1 MEAIG
6 AKFQAAREA
15 KGYTIEQVARDTHI
29 SKRFLQ
35 AIELE
40 DFDEFPGEP
49 YLLGFL
55 RSYAEFLDLDSR
67 EVVSLYRNL
76 KLQEQPAPIGE
87 LLVRRSPKPYLIAA
101 AVVILLGA
109 AVAGSVLYLT
119 GEAFQAR
126 RAARREAAPVAVA
139 GEQYTMTEEVMERR
153 FNEGDTIRVTVGD
166 EPYPL
171 MLAAITDNLTIETPF
186 GRHTLG
192 AAQEQALDINQD
204 GQSDVRI
211 IVREI
216 ASGSAVVRFD
226 RLVQSPDATNGAVTA
241 VGSPTRT
248 EAIGSTTVPSRV
260 RQAMLIAEFPAQR
273 AITLSIQFTG
283 PTMLRTLV
291 DGTTRTER
299 FFQSGQS
306 VQVTAQNS
314 AQLWTSNAGATRVT
328 VEGRDITLGTAGQVS
343 AALIGWVEGPGNAR
357 LELVPVY

>member
-6 AKFQAAREA
+6 AKFQTAREA

-35 AIELE
+35 AIEVE

-76 KLQEQPAPIGE
+76 KLQEQPAPIDE

-101 AVVILLGA
+101 AVVIVLA
-109 AVAGSVLYLT
+109 AAITGSVLYLT
-119 GEAFQAR
+119 GETFQAR
-126 RAARREAAPVAVA
+126 SAARREAAPVVTA
-139 GEQYTMTEEVMERR
+139 GEQYIMTEEVMERR
-153 FNEGDTIRVTVGD
+153 FNEGDSIRVTVRD
-166 EPYPL
+166 EPYQL
-171 MLAAITDNLTIETPF
+171 TLAAITDSLTIETPF
-186 GRHTLG
+186 GPHTIA
-192 AAQEQALDINQD
+192 AAQEQAIDINQN
-204 GQSDVRI
+204 GEADVRV

-216 ASGSAVVRFD
+216 ADGSAVVRFD
-226 RLVQSPDATNGAVTA
+226 RLVQSPSPTQGAVA
-241 VGSPTRT
+241 ADGSPTRT
-248 EAIGSTTVPSRV
+248 DAIGSTTVPSRV
-260 RQAMLIAEFPAQR
+260 RQATLIAEFPAQR

-306 VQVTAQNS
+306 VQITAQNS
-314 AQLWTSNAGATRVT
+314 AQLWTSNAGATRVN
-328 VEGRDITLGTAGQVS
+328 VEGRDVSLGTAGQVT